1 MRFPSPSSFLTAAL
15 LLTTSPGLYAQATVA
30 VADLPTE
37 PGPILYAGTGPIT
50 IAPMLRPIKSAPVS
64 ANYQSESRQIL
75 ADGATITRSRSGKL
89 ARDSEGRTYL
99 ETSTEHGPAS
109 NPQTFTTVSITDP
122 VAGVQIVLMPDHH
135 TARRFERPT
144 PTVTQLLPA
153 PSTTSTP
160 ITDSAT
166 STLGAAPIH
175 SVDPD
180 ALTTTRQTRPATSKS
195 GLPPVQKEELGQDSI
210 DGIPVHH
217 YRETRTIPAGYAGN
231 DRDLIITSE
240 LWYSK
245 DLQLFLKSIR
255 NDPRSGEETLT
266 VTDIDRS
273 EPSASL
279 FEIPADYTVTD
290 APSPRAAA
298 TGAALSGP
306 AQNP

>member
-1 MRFPSPSSFLTAAL
+1 MRLPSLFSLLAAAL
-15 LLTTSPGLYAQATVA
+15 LLTASPGLHAQTTVA
-30 VADLPTE
+30 AADLPTE

-50 IAPMLRPIKSAPVS
+50 IVPMLRPIKSAPFS
-64 ANYQSESRQIL
+64 ANYRSEGRQVL
-75 ADGATITRSRSGKL
+75 ADGATITNSRSGKL

-109 NPQTFTTVSITDP
+109 NPQTFTSVNINDP
-122 VAGVQIVLMPDHH
+122 VAGVQIFLMPDHH
-135 TARRFERPT
+135 TARRLERAG
-144 PTVTQLLPA
+144 PTVAGLQSLTPSSPSAANEPA
-153 PSTTSTP
+153 TT
-160 ITDSAT
+160 A
-166 STLGAAPIH
+166 LAGAPVR
-175 SVDPD
+175 SVNPD
-180 ALTTTRQTRPATSKS
+180 GLTATRQTRPATNKS
-195 GLPPVQKEELGQDSI
+195 GLPPVQKEDLGEDSI

-231 DRDLIITSE
+231 DRDLVITSE

-273 EPSASL
+273 APSASL

-290 APSPRAAA
+290 APSPRATA
-298 TGAALSGP
+298 TGVAASGP
-306 AQNP
+306 AEKP